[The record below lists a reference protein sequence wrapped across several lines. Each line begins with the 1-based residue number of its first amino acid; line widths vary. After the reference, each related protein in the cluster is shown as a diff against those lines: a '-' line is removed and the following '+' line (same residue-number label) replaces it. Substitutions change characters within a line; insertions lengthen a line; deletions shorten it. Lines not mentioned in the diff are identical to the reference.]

1 MAKTSDKKALL
12 TDFEY
17 WESSFGSLQ
26 NLIELPKVRQ
36 ARHRV
41 NWLYFSAFFLGA
53 LTLALFVAGNALDS
67 KVFFY
72 LALFSGVVA
81 FLVFWLAYHQSQQQ
95 MNIIE
100 EVLRVAQCQQK
111 ALDNHAIVSMTN
123 LHGRIVYANSRFI
136 ETSGYSK
143 EELVGQTHSIINSG
157 LHDKAFFAELWQTIG
172 KGETWRGV
180 VRNQAKN
187 GSYYWVNSM
196 VMPIFDLNGNKTHYI
211 SIRTEITR
219 QKEVEEALG
228 QALLDAQAA
237 SRTKSEFLAN
247 MSHEIRTP
255 MNGVFGML
263 QLIREEPLSDKAKD
277 YVDTAMASASSLLRI
292 INDIL
297 DVSKIEAG
305 KLTLEMRA
313 FEWSLFIKRVLHPL
327 QLQANAKGLNFS
339 FDIDPCISPT
349 LFGDET
355 RLGQVL
361 TNLVSNAVKFT
372 EQGEVALTFQCL
384 KHSDSDLILQVSVKD
399 SGIGITPE
407 QKALIFEAFSQ
418 ADATITRKFGG
429 TGLGLSI
436 TRSLVEMMGGSLWV
450 ESEYGKGS
458 TFFFT
463 TKLGIPKEHHL
474 DVSPLES
481 EYEFS
486 LSGVKILLVED
497 NLINQKIAVALLNRL
512 NIGEVEVADDGFK
525 GIDTYQDA
533 AESDQPFDLILMDM
547 QMPNMDGL
555 EATQVIRSLEAER
568 GWSPKPIIA
577 ITANVGEEDRQKCQS
592 VGMNGFVG
600 KPFKKDDLYQEIAR
614 LLVTK

>member
-1 MAKTSDKKALL
+1 MAKTSDKNALL
-12 TDFEY
+12 TDFDY

-36 ARHRV
+36 ARRRV

-72 LALFSGVVA
+72 FALFSGVVA

-95 MNIIE
+95 MQVIE

-123 LHGRIVYANSRFI
+123 LQGRIVYANSRFI
-136 ETSGYSK
+136 ETSGYTK

-157 LHDKAFFAELWQTIG
+157 LHDKAFFATLWQTIG

-180 VRNQAKN
+180 VRNKAKN
-187 GSYYWVNSM
+187 GTYYWVNSM

-277 YVDTAMASASSLLRI
+277 FVDTAMASATSLLRI

-313 FEWSLFIKRVLHPL
+313 FEWSLFVKRVLHPL
-327 QLQANAKGLNFS
+327 QLQANAKGLNFT

-372 EQGEVALTFQCL
+372 EQGDVALTFKCL
-384 KHSDSDLILQVSVKD
+384 EHKDSDLILQVSVKD

-407 QKALIFEAFSQ
+407 QKALIFDAFSQ

-474 DVSPLES
+474 DSAALET

-497 NLINQKIAVALLNRL
+497 NVINQKIAVALLKRL
-512 NIGEVEVADDGFK
+512 NIGQIDVADDGLR
-525 GIDTYQDA
+525 GIETYQKA
-533 AESDQPFDLILMDM
+533 AESDQPYDLVLMDM

-568 GWSPKPIIA
+568 GWSSKPIIA
-577 ITANVGEEDRQKCQS
+577 ITANVGEEDRQKCES

-600 KPFKKDDLYQEIAR
+600 KPFKKDDLYLEIAR
-614 LLVTK
+614 LLVIK